1 MGGGAIKFIFLRI
14 FCLEGRGSKKRLEMC
29 LRNLWM
35 VPIDLNEIPWSINYS
50 VLTPMPFLKNFY
62 PMKSVVTNAET
73 KMKSL
78 RSFYLKTIKE
88 HQARDCSRLFVQ
100 VGHETKYASSGNVII
115 RPTKI
120 ISKSRQKLG
129 TFLEKNVI
137 KESIIKAHLI
147 YFK

>member
-1 MGGGAIKFIFLRI
+1 MKVGTSVLLSVGGGAIKFIFLRI
-14 FCLEGRGSKKRLEMC
+14 FCLEGRGSLKRLEMC

-62 PMKSVVTNAET
+62 PMKRVVTNAET

-88 HQARDCSRLFVQ
+88 HQARDCSRLFMQ
-100 VGHETKYASSGNVII
+100 VGHETKYRISLNNVL
-115 RPTKI
+115 P
-120 ISKSRQKLG
+120 
-129 TFLEKNVI
+129 
-137 KESIIKAHLI
+137 
-147 YFK
+147 